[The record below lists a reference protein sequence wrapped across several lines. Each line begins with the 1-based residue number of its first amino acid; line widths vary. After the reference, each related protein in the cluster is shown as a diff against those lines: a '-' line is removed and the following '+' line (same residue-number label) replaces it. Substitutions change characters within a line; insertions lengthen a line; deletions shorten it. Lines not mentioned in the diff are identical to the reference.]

1 MNSKAEVAN
10 TGLDSVKLG
19 LALIFVSGAVVA
31 FYYFEDA
38 SLLLRVLA
46 LVGTVVVSAVIASQ
60 TERGRQV
67 TGFLKDAQVEVR
79 KVVWPTRQEAIQ
91 TTAVVLVVVLVAAL
105 FLWALDAGLSKL
117 IRLLMGG

>member
-1 MNSKAEVAN
+1 
-10 TGLDSVKLG
+10 
-19 LALIFVSGAVVA
+19 
-31 FYYFEDA
+31 
-38 SLLLRVLA
+38 LLLRVLA